1 MLISVQAAK
10 LEPNQMSARY
20 AIAVHRIK
28 DAERSQ
34 DSTEQLSWAANEMA
48 SILKEGDPAII
59 DLPIAWAGLAMA
71 HRAQH
76 EIAAAF
82 ETEQRDLVQAEERA
96 LYTLKQVMPL
106 LSI

>member
-1 MLISVQAAK
+1 
-10 LEPNQMSARY
+10 MSTRY

-28 DAERSQ
+28 DVERTQ
-34 DSTEQLSWAANEMA
+34 DSREQLSWAANEMA

-76 EIAAAF
+76 EIASAF
-82 ETEQRDLVQAEERA
+82 GSGQIDLDEADERA
-96 LYTLKQVMPL
+96 LYTLKQVML
-106 LSI
+106 TFYLDL